1 MSPWQRRTLLGK
13 VSFSNSRLNCGGVTF
28 TCIFVQQRNSQ
39 IALEHEKWPSA
50 IYVSEDVAS
59 SAHLDDTSLLS
70 DQRYLQCVT
79 SGSDLH
85 MIIILYC
92 KGDTF
97 TTIRIHGTSSH
108 HPFLAV
114 SILLLPP
121 SEIDHVRI
129 SLDLHTGPTGPAG
142 TKRKTTSEVFY
153 QLLFRETGIIKILP
167 KRRIEDVAS
176 IDLPTRKVTQQAGK
190 SPNLLYQIHL
200 YFWIVFSIVIR

>member
-1 MSPWQRRTLLGK
+1 MGY
-13 VSFSNSRLNCGGVTF
+13 
-28 TCIFVQQRNSQ
+28 I
-39 IALEHEKWPSA
+39 I
-50 IYVSEDVAS
+50 
-59 SAHLDDTSLLS
+59 
-70 DQRYLQCVT
+70 LQFI
-79 SGSDLH
+79 L
-85 MIIILYC
+85 LYC

-97 TTIRIHGTSSH
+97 TIRIHGTSSH

-142 TKRKTTSEVFY
+142 TKQKTSELFY

-176 IDLPTRKVTQQAGK
+176 INLPTRKVTQQAGK
-190 SPNLLYQIHL
+190 SPNL
-200 YFWIVFSIVIR
+200 